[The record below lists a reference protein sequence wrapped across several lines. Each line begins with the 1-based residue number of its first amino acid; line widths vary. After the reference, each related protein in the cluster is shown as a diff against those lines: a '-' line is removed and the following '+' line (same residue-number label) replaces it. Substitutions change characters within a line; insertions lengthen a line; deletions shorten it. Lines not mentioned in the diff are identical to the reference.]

1 MNVIKLREVRELTT
15 FSNSTIYRL
24 IKEGV
29 FPKQI
34 KLSERT
40 SVWSM
45 EEIDNWFQEKKDL
58 RMETRL

>member
-1 MNVIKLREVRELTT
+1 MNVIKLPELRELTT

-24 IKEGV
+24 IKEGT
-29 FPKQI
+29 FPQQI
-34 KLSERT
+34 KLSERS

>member
-1 MNVIKLREVRELTT
+1 MKVIKLPELRELTT
-15 FSNSTIYRL
+15 FSNSTVYRL
-24 IKEGV
+24 IKEGT
-29 FPKQI
+29 FPQQI
-34 KLSERT
+34 KLSERS

>member
-58 RMETRL
+58 RVETRL